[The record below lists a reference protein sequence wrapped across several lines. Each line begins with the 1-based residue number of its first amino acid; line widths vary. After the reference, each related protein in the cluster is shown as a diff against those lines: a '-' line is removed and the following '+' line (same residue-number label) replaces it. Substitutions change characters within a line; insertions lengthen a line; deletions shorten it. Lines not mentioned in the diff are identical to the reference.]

1 MGNGGEKVSWK
12 RVLILAGAVIAFT
25 IGSGFAT
32 GQEIIQ
38 YYTAYGVQSLLVILV
53 FAVAF
58 LYYNFNFAKAGAEQ
72 KFERGNDVYK
82 YFCGKYVGTFCD
94 YYSTLFCY
102 MSFFVMIGGAAS
114 TLHQE
119 YDLPTWV
126 GGVILAAL
134 AILTVVGGLN
144 SLVDAIGI
152 VGPVIVV
159 LCIAIGLITC
169 STLLKAI
176 AGIFAP
182 DQGTITLATPSVSLL
197 SIGVGF
203 QRKLTGRENVML
215 SGMLLGFSEQQILE
229 KMDEIIE
236 FAEIGSFI
244 DRPVKTYSSG
254 MFSKLAFSIT
264 AVLETDIMLIDEI
277 LSVGDTKFKK
287 KSYEKMKELI
297 FDKNRTV
304 MIVSH
309 NPDTVRQLCT
319 SVLWIHEGKVRM
331 QGDVETVL
339 EAYERE
345 A

>member
-1 MGNGGEKVSWK
+1 MDDRKNAIEVRDVHLSYQCLQIFSVRQSIFCLKKSKAEKYEALRGVSFEVKKGEIV
-12 RVLILAGAVIAFT
+12 GVIGRN
-25 IGSGFAT
+25 GSG
-32 GQEIIQ
+32 
-38 YYTAYGVQSLLVILV
+38 
-53 FAVAF
+53 
-58 LYYNFNFAKAGAEQ
+58 K
-72 KFERGNDVYK
+72 
-82 YFCGKYVGTFCD
+82 
-94 YYSTLFCY
+94 
-102 MSFFVMIGGAAS
+102 
-114 TLHQE
+114 
-119 YDLPTWV
+119 
-126 GGVILAAL
+126 
-134 AILTVVGGLN
+134 
-144 SLVDAIGI
+144 
-152 VGPVIVV
+152 
-159 LCIAIGLITC
+159 

-182 DQGTITLATPSVSLL
+182 DQGIITLATSSVSLL

-277 LSVGDTKFKK
+277 LSVGDAKFKK

-297 FDKNRTV
+297 LDKNRTV

-339 EAYERE
+339 EAYEVER
-345 A
+345 

>member
-1 MGNGGEKVSWK
+1 MDDRKNAIEVEDVHLSYQCLQAFPLRKSIFSLKKSKVEKYEALRGISFGVKKGEIV
-12 RVLILAGAVIAFT
+12 GVIGRN
-25 IGSGFAT
+25 GSG
-32 GQEIIQ
+32 
-38 YYTAYGVQSLLVILV
+38 
-53 FAVAF
+53 
-58 LYYNFNFAKAGAEQ
+58 K
-72 KFERGNDVYK
+72 
-82 YFCGKYVGTFCD
+82 
-94 YYSTLFCY
+94 
-102 MSFFVMIGGAAS
+102 
-114 TLHQE
+114 
-119 YDLPTWV
+119 
-126 GGVILAAL
+126 
-134 AILTVVGGLN
+134 
-144 SLVDAIGI
+144 
-152 VGPVIVV
+152 
-159 LCIAIGLITC
+159 

-182 DQGTITLATPSVSLL
+182 DQGTITLVTPSVSLL